1 MTTEQDFP
9 TEAKDTESMPTTETV
24 EVTDNADSD
33 EDSAG
38 QDED

>member
-1 MTTEQDFP
+1 MTTEQDFS

-33 EDSAG
+33 SSG